1 VTVERTTYEH
11 LPPPSGAYSH
21 VAAVGELL
29 FTAGVGPAD
38 RVGAVPEG
46 IANQARAALTNLDGV
61 LHAAGS
67 SFDDVVKVTVHLAD
81 VDRDFAE
88 FDAVYRSML
97 TEPYPVRTTVGSALG
112 GILIEIDVVAERRR

>member
-1 VTVERTTYEH
+1 VTVERTTYEQ

-38 RVGAVPEG
+38 RAGSVPDG
-46 IANQARAALTNLDGV
+46 IANQARAALANLEAV

-81 VDRDFAE
+81 VERDFAE

-97 TEPYPVRTTVGSALG
+97 TEPYPVRTTVGSTLG
-112 GILIEIDVVAERRR
+112 GILIEVDVVAVRRR

>member
-1 VTVERTTYEH
+1 MTVERTTYEQ

-38 RVGAVPEG
+38 RAGAVPDG
-46 IANQARAALTNLDGV
+46 IADQARAALANLEAV
-61 LHAAGS
+61 LQAAGS

-81 VDRDFAE
+81 VGRDFDE

-97 TEPYPVRTTVGSALG
+97 TKPYPVRTTVGSALG
-112 GILIEIDVVAERRR
+112 DILIEVDVVAVRRR